1 MPPWRPRAFARWAWR
16 LGRELARE
24 YGADKVSDLAAAITF
39 WTVLSIPAAV
49 LALVSALSSL
59 DRVVGTSTA
68 ADVEREVQAF
78 IADQFVN
85 SQTIS
90 DTVAELF
97 NTSSRGVTIV
107 ATLVALYTLSR
118 AFAGL
123 IRALD
128 TAYDV
133 EEGRRWWHGRVVA
146 FGLGLGTL
154 VVVAASAFALA
165 FIPELPLGQ
174 FVRWLT
180 IPIVLGVLA
189 MWAATIFH
197 IGPNHRTPWRFD
209 LPGAVVTAL
218 GWAISTQLF
227 ALYVRISSSINQVQ
241 STIGTVLLAL
251 TLMYVLSVVL
261 ILGAEINEIVSRRAG
276 VVQEPRS
283 VTALARDLQR
293 RYRSS

>member
-1 MPPWRPRAFARWAWR
+1 MAS
-16 LGRELARE
+16 E
-24 YGADKVSDLAAAITF
+24 YSDDKVSDLAAAITF
-39 WTVLSIPAAV
+39 WTVLSIPAAI

-59 DRVVGTSTA
+59 DRIVGSSTA
-68 ADVEREVQAF
+68 ADVEREVQEF

-133 EEGRRWWHGRVVA
+133 IEGRRWWHGRLVA
-146 FGLGLGTL
+146 FGLGIGSLL
-154 VVVAASAFALA
+154 VVAGSAFALA
-165 FIPELPLGQ
+165 FIPELPFGGV
-174 FVRWLT
+174 VRWLT
-180 IPIVLGVLA
+180 IPIVLTVLA
-189 MWAATIFH
+189 LWAATIFH

-209 LPGAVVTAL
+209 LPGAIVTAL

-227 ALYVRISSSINQVQ
+227 ALYVRVSSSINQVQ
-241 STIGTVLLAL
+241 STIGTILLAL
-251 TLMYVLSVVL
+251 TLMYLLSVVL
-261 ILGAEINEIVSRRAG
+261 ILGAEVNEIISRRAG
-276 VVQEPRS
+276 VVQEARS
-283 VTALARDLQR
+283 VATIARELRD
-293 RYRSS
+293 RYLDHSA